1 MFSFP
6 PALQG
11 LIVELTKLPSIGEKS
26 AQRLAYHLVNNDR
39 NLAKG
44 LIAALEHAVKHVHLC
59 QRCFFLSEQELCS
72 ICRNDS
78 RDTSLLCI
86 VEKPIDLI
94 AIERLGDFRG
104 HYHVLH
110 GLWAPLR
117 GQGPENMRL
126 VELVNRVKQGGIEEV
141 ILAMAA
147 TVEGDATALYL
158 ARILGELGV
167 RTTRLAQGLPKG
179 GELEFADDLTLSRA
193 FSGRSEV
200 RM

>member
-44 LIAALEHAVKHVHLC
+44 LIAALEHAVEHVHLC

-94 AIERLGDFRG
+94 AIERLGDFHG
-104 HYHVLH
+104 YYHVLH

-158 ARILGELGV
+158 ARLLGELGV

>member
-39 NLAKG
+39 NLAKT
-44 LIAALEHAVKHVHLC
+44 LIVALEHAVEQVRLC
-59 QRCFFLSEQELCS
+59 RRCFFLSEQELCS
-72 ICRNDS
+72 ICRNSS
-78 RDTSLLCI
+78 RDAGLLCI

-104 HYHVLH
+104 YYHVLH

-117 GQGPENMRL
+117 GQGPESMRL
-126 VELVNRVKQGGIEEV
+126 VELVERVKQGQIEEV

-147 TVEGDATALYL
+147 TVEGDATALYV
-158 ARILGELGV
+158 ARLLGELGV

-179 GELEFADDLTLSRA
+179 GELEYADDLTLSRA